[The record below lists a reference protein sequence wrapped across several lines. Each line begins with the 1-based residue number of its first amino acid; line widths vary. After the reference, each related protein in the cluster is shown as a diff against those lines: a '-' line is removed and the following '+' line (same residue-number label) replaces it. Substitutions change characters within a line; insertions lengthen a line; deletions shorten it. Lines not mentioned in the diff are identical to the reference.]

1 LKLQPAKSVENLV
14 SSNMNTEDEINKIES
29 IVNNYIKNIDNMNLS
44 VITKEDKEQLENET
58 NIIIENLNKEI
69 VKISNDANIDN
80 STKLK
85 ITNELYEEINK
96 LKLENNK
103 LEKHHHDPS
112 HSSKEEQQQ
121 PQPIKD
127 NSIF

>member
-1 LKLQPAKSVENLV
+1 
-14 SSNMNTEDEINKIES
+14 MNTEDEINKIES